1 MPCQFNKKVMADQIL
16 PNNDPDLQ
24 LARRIGSLR
33 QSKTDADKAEDP
45 LLQTLFQYKEQRSRQ
60 GEGQIDYN
68 RQDLWEKISIETQ
81 PTEEA
86 KIYQLDR
93 SGTKSATKTV
103 LAAAASILI
112 AAFIGIYYYS
122 MQPEVIA
129 SSTGS
134 IQTVA
139 LEDGSKVTLRPHSTI
154 YALSGTAEELNY
166 EIQGEAYFEVNQNAE
181 RTFSVKAGNGK
192 VSVLGTKFN
201 LSTWGS
207 QVQVFLEEGTISFEN
222 IETDSSVT
230 LNPGESAEIDAGKT
244 IITDIADVTE
254 FTDWMNRELIF
265 NNKTARY
272 IFNEM
277 EQEFSIII
285 SAPDSIQNT
294 ELSGELSLEDAEQS
308 LKDLSL
314 VLNGQ
319 FVSEGNNRFKFVPNQ

>member
-1 MPCQFNKKVMADQIL
+1 MADQIL

-24 LARRIGSLR
+24 LARRIGSLL

-45 LLQTLFQYKEQRSRQ
+45 LLQTLLQYKELRSRQ
-60 GEGQIDYN
+60 GETVADFDGET
-68 RQDLWEKISIETQ
+68 LWDNISKETQ
-81 PTEEA
+81 PTEDTG
-86 KIYQLDR
+86 IHQLNK
-93 SGTKSATKTV
+93 SGSKSITRTV

-129 SSTGS
+129 SSSGA

-139 LEDGSKVTLRPHSTI
+139 LDDGSKVTLRPHSTI
-154 YALSGTAEELNY
+154 YALSHTAKEHNY
-166 EIQGEAYFEVNQNAE
+166 KIEGEAYFEVQPNGE
-181 RTFSVKAGNGK
+181 RTFSVKAGNSK

-201 LSTWGS
+201 LSTWGN
-207 QVQVFLEEGTISFEN
+207 QVQVFLEEGSISFEN
-222 IETDSSVT
+222 IETNNSVT
-230 LNPGESAEIDAGKT
+230 LNPGESAEIDAGEA
-244 IITDIADVTE
+244 IITNTADISE

-272 IFNEM
+272 VFNEM
-277 EQEFSIII
+277 EQEFSITI

-294 ELSGELSLEDAEQS
+294 ELSGQLSLEDAEQS

-314 VLNGQ
+314 VLNGR